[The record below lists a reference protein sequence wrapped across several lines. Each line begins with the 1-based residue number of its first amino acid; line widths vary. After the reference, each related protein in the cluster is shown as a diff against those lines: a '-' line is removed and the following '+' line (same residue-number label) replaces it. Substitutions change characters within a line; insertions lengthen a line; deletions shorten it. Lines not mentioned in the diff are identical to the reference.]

1 MRNKNI
7 TVKGFSQKVIK
18 SDIHLRERTPA
29 EERSRVKGQSTGAKG
44 V

>member
-7 TVKGFSQKVIK
+7 LVKDFSQEVKK
-18 SDIHLRERTPA
+18 LDIHLRERTPA